1 VLAKA
6 PRDTDDTLP
15 EGRDFPVADPES
27 DVPIPSPT
35 PSDPEDVSW
44 ALSTA
49 EAMWARGDIAEAVK
63 WLRRGAEA
71 ASEAEADER
80 ALELAKAAA
89 NLSARLPRRS
99 SPSAPPQGS
108 SAAALLEATPQAAAS
123 PTPLRRLGSSLPPQP
138 GATPPR
144 GVAAVR
150 SSPPSQG
157 PHLGGSN
164 VPSGAS
170 SAPRGGAPLPLAS
183 SARSSAPPVPQLPPA
198 SSPPRP
204 KSVPV
209 PLSALESGRF
219 AAHDFLEPSRVSEGR
234 VRLAT
239 QPDAEQLT
247 SPGVARFDDQT
258 FDHFNSPQP
267 DPSDPSERRTNVT
280 HESEEPWAPPP
291 PSSRPPSPPPVRAQM
306 ATSENTAQMP
316 ALTELNAIE
325 VLRGRRPLKA
335 LVSSASDWDAVPTKT
350 LSGADLSNLDRSRA
364 PVVIESETS
373 TKGEPNA
380 PASQPP
386 PSVRTNDRQ
395 TDDRRTDD
403 RRTDD
408 RRTDDRRAP
417 PLATSQAVRVVLW
430 KDANGVH
437 VAPQGTRVSAITVD
451 VMVVALDPSA
461 DIRAWLDPEH
471 RKGSQ

>member
-1 VLAKA
+1 MLVLAKA
-6 PRDTDDTLP
+6 PRDTDDTPP

-99 SPSAPPQGS
+99 TPAAAGQGS
-108 SAAALLEATPQAAAS
+108 SAAALLEATPQGAALS
-123 PTPLRRLGSSLPPQP
+123 PTPLRRGSSLPPQP

-144 GVAAVR
+144 GVVAAR

-157 PHLGGSN
+157 PLLGGSAA
-164 VPSGAS
+164 PSQP
-170 SAPRGGAPLPLAS
+170 PRSGAPLPLAS
-183 SARSSAPPVPQLPPA
+183 SARASSSHLPPA
-198 SSPPRP
+198 TSPPRP

-219 AAHDFLEPSRVSEGR
+219 AAHDLVDPPDAPRVSEGR

-239 QPDAEQLT
+239 QPDAEHT
-247 SPGVARFDDQT
+247 SPGVDRFDDPT
-258 FDHFNSPQP
+258 SDHFNPPKSEGR
-267 DPSDPSERRTNVT
+267 SDVAQ
-280 HESEEPWAPPP
+280 ESEEPWAPPP
-291 PSSRPPSPPPVRAQM
+291 PSSRPPPRARM

-335 LVSSASDWDAVPTKT
+335 LASLASDWDAAPTKT
-350 LSGADLSNLDRSRA
+350 LSNADLSNLDRSRV
-364 PVVIESETS
+364 PVVIEGEAAPKSEANV
-373 TKGEPNA
+373 PL
-380 PASQPP
+380 SQPP
-386 PSVRTNDRQ
+386 PSGRSE
-395 TDDRRTDD
+395 DRRTE
-403 RRTDD
+403 
-408 RRTDDRRAP
+408 DRRA

>member
-1 VLAKA
+1 MLAKA

-108 SAAALLEATPQAAAS
+108 SAAALLEATPQGAAVS

-157 PHLGGSN
+157 PHQGGSAA
-164 VPSGAS
+164 PSGAS
-170 SAPRGGAPLPLAS
+170 GASGALRGGAPLPLVS
-183 SARSSAPPVPQLPPA
+183 SVRSSSPPVPQLPPA

-219 AAHDFLEPSRVSEGR
+219 AAHDFLEPSRASEGR

-258 FDHFNSPQP
+258 SDHFDSPQS
-267 DPSDPSERRTNVT
+267 DPSDGRANVT

-350 LSGADLSNLDRSRA
+350 LSGADLSNLDRSRV
-364 PVVIESETS
+364 PVVIERETS
-373 TKGEPNA
+373 SKGEPNA
-380 PASQPP
+380 PPSQPP
-386 PSVRTNDRQ
+386 PSGRSE
-395 TDDRRTDD
+395 DRRTE
-403 RRTDD
+403 
-408 RRTDDRRAP
+408 DRRAP

-471 RKGSQ
+471 RKGSP